1 MTSEAKWTDFASLD
15 GAKMLATANRLL
27 PGWVTLALVILIAW
41 QLARVAW
48 SLIPAPAAGDLVEAP
63 VGTTVPAS
71 VLDSAGS
78 SVQAIAN
85 AHIFGV
91 ALQDEEAGEFAPSP
105 VDETEN
111 LSDTRLTNLSLKGT
125 IADAVADR
133 AVAIIADG
141 SNEEKVYTIG
151 ASVTRGATLHAVYAD
166 RVVLNENGMLTNLKL
181 PKEYTAGTVEPM
193 RRDTTSTSRTAN
205 TQSIQSVVAKNVSQ
219 LADVIRPTPYFVN
232 GEQQGY
238 RVYPGRNR
246 QQFAAL
252 GLRPGDLI
260 KDIDGQSLSDPTQ
273 AMMIFQ
279 TLDSADQVSVTVERN
294 GQPQVI
300 VLSTSQLDL
309 GDENN
314 Q

>member
-15 GAKMLATANRLL
+15 GAKMLAAANRLL
-27 PGWVTLALVILIAW
+27 PGWVSLVLVILIAW
-41 QLARVAW
+41 QVARIAW
-48 SLIPAPAAGDLVEAP
+48 SLVPAPAAGDYVDTPA
-63 VGTTVPAS
+63 GTAGPAAS
-71 VLDSAGS
+71 IDPGSS
-78 SVQAIAN
+78 SVQAIAD

-91 ALQDEEAGEFAPSP
+91 AIAEDGEEYAQPAVE
-105 VDETEN
+105 ETEN
-111 LSDTRLTNLSLKGT
+111 LRDTRLTNLSLKGT
-125 IADAVADR
+125 IAATPAEQ

-141 SNEEKVYTIG
+141 QNEEKVYTIG
-151 ASVTRGATLHAVYAD
+151 ASVTGGATLHAVYAD
-166 RVVLNENGMLTNLKL
+166 RVVLNENGVLTNLKL
-181 PKEYTAGTVEPM
+181 PKEFSANATTTI
-193 RRDTTSTSRTAN
+193 RRDTTTISRATN
-205 TQSIQSVVAKNVSQ
+205 TQSIQSVVAKNVSR

-232 GEQQGY
+232 GQQQGY
-238 RVYPGRNR
+238 RVYPGRDR

-260 KDIDGQSLSDPTQ
+260 KDIDGQALTDPTQ
-273 AMMIFQ
+273 AMQIFQ